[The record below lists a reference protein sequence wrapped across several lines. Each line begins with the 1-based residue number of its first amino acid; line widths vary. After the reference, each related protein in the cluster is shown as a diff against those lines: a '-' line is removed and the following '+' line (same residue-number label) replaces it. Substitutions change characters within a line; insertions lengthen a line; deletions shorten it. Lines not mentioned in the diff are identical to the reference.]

1 MKRVTAIFLLIIF
14 GWSCVQPPAGLAQ
27 VQSVMQLMSE
37 PGSLLPLSDAFTPAY
52 LQGVTIDPMNALKFD
67 FLIRKGDASLTPE
80 QKQQEYTRLV
90 KYFLTALTIPDVDQW
105 VNLSPYEGDR
115 LVDDEFGLTAM
126 GRDLLA
132 QDYLLKQL
140 AASLT
145 HPDTDLG
152 KKYWSEF
159 YRRAHEKFGSA
170 DVPLES
176 FNKVWII
183 PDTAVVYEKG
193 TTAYLLT
200 QRLRVMTER
209 DYLAYK
215 SQTGQA
221 APVLNSPVGDD
232 EEFVRLSSEVLRDVI
247 VPEIEREVNQGKT
260 FTVLRQICTAMVLAT
275 WYKRALKESILGR
288 VYADQ
293 ARVAGIDQPDCSG
306 KGGECLANRMI
317 WEQYMEAFRKGVFN
331 MIRED
336 VDQYSQELIPRK
348 YFSGG
353 LARGQDP
360 AQLQI
365 VSDYSALPLAARNAA
380 RQLEGVAFDSAAAVL
395 EPRKIAEAADAAQL
409 GAPVSYVLPL
419 LLESLGLDASSILGR
434 DKVEAA
440 EVEQILREGSAEVN
454 GVNKPVDSVVFNV
467 ALSFMSKE
475 WRRMLAAFAFSAKQ
489 ARINPEDVAD
499 IKQLERLWNEVTQ
512 PASIR
517 QVLTTLMQGKNSRV
531 NKDNEA
537 SVVEYVLR
545 TLSRVWAKR
554 QGSNFEIRV
563 THADF
568 VESFQERAPAVF
580 DALLGQGV
588 LLPDQGNDRVAYF
601 APGLDIEKVLAVEQ
615 FGRGKPLSGFQFDAA
630 DIRAVLSSVQARFN
644 IDAGQAVAEP
654 AVLQNKDAVG
664 GIDLDAANWDMQI
677 RRDGKGVPLPV
688 AQQDLESLQVDG
700 FVPTILSIRPVAGIS
715 I

>member
-1 MKRVTAIFLLIIF
+1 MKRVTAIFLLVIF
-14 GWSCVQPPAGLAQ
+14 GWSCVRPPTGLAQ
-27 VQSVMQLMSE
+27 AQSVMQLMPE
-37 PGSLLPLSDAFTPAY
+37 PGTLLPPSEAFTPAY

-67 FLIRKGDASLTPE
+67 FLIRKGDAALTPD
-80 QKQQEYTRLV
+80 QKQEEYTRLV
-90 KYFLTALTIPDVDQW
+90 KYFLTALTIPDTDQW

-115 LVDDEFGLTAM
+115 LVDDQFGLTAM

-145 HPDTDLG
+145 HPDTELG

-215 SQTGQA
+215 SQAGQA

-247 VPEIEREVNQGKT
+247 VPEIEREVNQGKS

-293 ARVAGIDQPDCSG
+293 SRVAGIDQSDCSG
-306 KGGECLANRMI
+306 KGAECSANRMI

-365 VSDYSALPLAARNAA
+365 VSDYAALPLAARDAA
-380 RQLEGVAFDSAAAVL
+380 RQLEDAAFDSAAALL
-395 EPRKIAEAADAAQL
+395 EPKRMGDIADAAQN

-419 LLESLGLDASSILGR
+419 LLESLGLDASDILGR
-434 DKVEAA
+434 D
-440 EVEQILREGSAEVN
+440 EVDVPEIEQILQEGSAQADGERS
-454 GVNKPVDSVVFNV
+454 PIDIEAFNV
-467 ALSFMSKE
+467 SVSIMTKE
-475 WRRMLAAFAFSAKQ
+475 WRRLLPAFDFSAKQ
-489 ARINPEDVAD
+489 VRMNPDDVKDIN
-499 IKQLERLWNEVTQ
+499 QLERLWNEVKQ
-512 PASIR
+512 LPSIR
-517 QVLTTLMQGKNSRV
+517 RLLTILMQQSSRV
-531 NKDNEA
+531 NPANEVN
-537 SVVEYVLR
+537 VVNYVLR
-545 TLSRVWAKR
+545 ALARVWAER
-554 QGSNFEIRV
+554 QRPDFEVRV
-563 THADF
+563 TPADF
-568 VESFQERAPAVF
+568 VAVFKDRAPDIF
-580 DALLGQGV
+580 DALLGHGL
-588 LLPDQGNDRVAYF
+588 LLPDQSNDRVAYF
-601 APGLDIEKVLAVEQ
+601 DPGLDIDRVLTDDQ
-615 FGRGKPLSGFQFDAA
+615 FGRGLQLSEFRFDAS
-630 DIRAVLSSVQARFN
+630 DIRAVLTAVQARSN
-644 IDAGQAVAEP
+644 IDAGQAVSEA
-654 AVLQNKDAVG
+654 ASLQNKDAVG
-664 GIDLDAANWDMQI
+664 GIDLNSANWDMQI